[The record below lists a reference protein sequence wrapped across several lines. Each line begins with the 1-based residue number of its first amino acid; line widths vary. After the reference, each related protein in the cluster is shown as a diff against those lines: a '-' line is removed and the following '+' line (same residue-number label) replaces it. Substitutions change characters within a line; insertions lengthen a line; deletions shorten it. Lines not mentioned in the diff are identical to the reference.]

1 MTDSSFT
8 LLFLVCLAGASGV
21 RLWLAG
27 RQIRHVAAHRR
38 AVPGEFA
45 DTISLTAHQRAA
57 DYTAARVALGR
68 RASLAGIALL
78 LLLTLGG
85 GIQALHDLW
94 ASWLP
99 AGGLRHGL
107 ALVASV
113 ALASWLVDLPFGL
126 YKTFGIEARFGFNR
140 MTPAL
145 FLADLARQ
153 AALAVALGLPILA
166 GLLWVVGAA
175 GPRWWL
181 YAWACWLA
189 LNLLLMVLWPTFIAP
204 LFNRFQPL
212 AEGEMKA
219 RIENLLARCGFRS
232 SGLFVMD
239 GSRRSAHGNAYFTG
253 LGAAK
258 RIVFFDTLLD
268 KLQPA
273 EVEAVLAHELGHFR
287 RHHVIK
293 RLIVLGAGSL
303 GLFAMLGWLVEQ
315 DWFFRGLG
323 VQARDTA
330 TALVLFME
338 VLPVF
343 LFPLGPLMSLW
354 SRHHEF
360 EADAYAAHQT
370 SAQDLISALVKLYR
384 DNASTLTPDP
394 LYSSFHDSHP
404 PAAVRVAR
412 LRALLPG
419 GAT

>member
-1 MTDSSFT
+1 MTDTSFS
-8 LLFLVCLAGASGV
+8 LLFVACLVCTSGV
-21 RLWLAG
+21 RLWLAQ
-27 RQIRHVAAHRR
+27 RQIDHVLRHRDV
-38 AVPGEFA
+38 VPGEFA
-45 DTISLTAHQRAA
+45 DTIGLGAHQRAA

-68 RASLAGIALL
+68 WSTLAGVALL

-85 GIQALHDLW
+85 GIQALHEAW
-94 ASWLP
+94 AAWFTP
-99 AGGLRHGL
+99 GGLAHGV
-107 ALVASV
+107 ALIASV
-113 ALASWLVDLPFGL
+113 AVLSWTVDLPFDVF
-126 YKTFGIEARFGFNR
+126 KTFGIEARFGFNR

-145 FLADLARQ
+145 FIADLARQ

-175 GPRWWL
+175 GPLWWL

-189 LNLLLMVLWPTFIAP
+189 LNLILMVVWPTFIAP
-204 LFNRFQPL
+204 LFNRFQPM

-219 RIENLLARCGFRS
+219 RIESLLTRCGFRS

-287 RHHVIK
+287 HHHVIK
-293 RLIVLGAGSL
+293 RLVLLGAGSL
-303 GLFAMLGWLVEQ
+303 ALFALLGWLVGQ
-315 DWFFRGLG
+315 AWFFRGLG
-323 VQARDTA
+323 VQVQDTA
-330 TALVLFME
+330 AALILFME

-354 SRHHEF
+354 SRRHEF
-360 EADAYAAHQT
+360 EADRYAAGQT
-370 SAQDLISALVKLYR
+370 SARDLISALVKLYR

-394 LYSSFHDSHP
+394 YYSSFHDSHP
-404 PAAVRVAR
+404 PAAIRVAHLRSLR
-412 LRALLPG
+412 LG
-419 GAT
+419 EST

>member
-1 MTDSSFT
+1 MTATSFS
-8 LLFLVCLAGASGV
+8 LLFLACLVCASGV

-27 RQIRHVAAHRR
+27 RQIAHVLSHRN

-45 DTISLTAHQRAA
+45 DAIGLDAHQRAA

-68 RASLAGIALL
+68 WSTLAGVALL
-78 LLLTLGG
+78 LLLTVGG
-85 GIQALHDLW
+85 GIQAIHDAW
-94 ASWLP
+94 AAWLTP
-99 AGGLRHGL
+99 GSLAHGV
-107 ALVASV
+107 ALIASV
-113 ALASWLVDLPFGL
+113 AVLSWAVDLPFDI

-140 MTPAL
+140 MTPTL
-145 FLADLARQ
+145 FVADLARQ
-153 AALAVALGLPILA
+153 AALAMALGLPILT
-166 GLLWVVGAA
+166 GLLWIIGVAGAQ
-175 GPRWWL
+175 WWL
-181 YAWACWLA
+181 YAWACWWS
-189 LNLLLMVLWPTFIAP
+189 LNLILMVVWPTFIAP
-204 LFNRFQPL
+204 LFNRFQPM

-219 RIENLLARCGFRS
+219 RIEGLLSRCGFRS

-287 RHHVIK
+287 HHHVVK
-293 RLIVLGAGSL
+293 RLVLLGAASL
-303 GLFAMLGWLVEQ
+303 ALFALLGWLVEQ

-323 VQARDTA
+323 VQSRDTA
-330 TALVLFME
+330 TALILFME
-338 VLPVF
+338 VLPIF

-354 SRHHEF
+354 SRRHEF
-360 EADAYAAHQT
+360 EADCYAAGQT
-370 SAQDLISALVKLYR
+370 SARDLISALVKLYR

-404 PAAVRVAR
+404 PAAVRVAHLRNLR
-412 LRALLPG
+412 LGESA
-419 GAT
+419 

>member
-1 MTDSSFT
+1 MSDSSFS
-8 LLFLVCLAGASGV
+8 LLFLVCLACATGV
-21 RLWLAG
+21 RMWLAK
-27 RQIRHVAAHRR
+27 RQIQHVLHHRGH
-38 AVPGEFA
+38 VPGPFA
-45 DTISLTAHQRAA
+45 DTISLGSHQRAA
-57 DYTAARVALGR
+57 DYTAARVALGQW
-68 RASLAGIALL
+68 STVAGVGLL

-85 GIQALHDLW
+85 GIQTLHDAW
-94 ASWLP
+94 AGWLAP
-99 AGGLRHGL
+99 GGLLHGI
-107 ALVASV
+107 ALLASV
-113 ALASWLVDLPFGL
+113 ALVSWMVDLPFGL

-153 AALAVALGLPILA
+153 AGLAVVLGLPILA
-166 GLLWVVGAA
+166 GLLWVIGAA
-175 GPRWWL
+175 GALWWL
-181 YAWACWLA
+181 YAWGCWLG
-189 LNLLLMVLWPTFIAP
+189 LNLLMMFIWPTFIAP

-219 RIENLLARCGFRS
+219 RIEGLLVRCGFRS

-287 RHHVIK
+287 HRHVVK
-293 RLIVLGAGSL
+293 RLALLAAGSL
-303 GLFAMLGWLVEQ
+303 ALFALLGWLVQ
-315 DWFFRGLG
+315 QAWFFRGLG
-323 VQARDTA
+323 VQAQDTA
-330 TALVLFME
+330 TALILFME
-338 VLPVF
+338 VMPVF

-354 SRHHEF
+354 SRRHEF
-360 EADAYAAHQT
+360 EADAYAADQT
-370 SAQDLISALVKLYR
+370 SARDLVSALVKLYR

-394 LYSSFHDSHP
+394 YYSSFHDSHP
-404 PAAVRVAR
+404 PAALRVAR
-412 LRALLPG
+412 LRAHSPG